1 MSGMR
6 PDTTS
11 NGQDRVLDEVQDTG
25 QDGTGRDQD
34 GTRQQSGTRATVHEA
49 ANVLGVSVDAIRK
62 RIQRGT
68 IPHERHED
76 GRVYVLIDK
85 ASTMQDESGTSTSTV
100 QDTNQHKSPVRYGTE
115 ELVGSLQ
122 DQIGF
127 LRRELERK
135 DAILLR
141 MAERIPELET
151 SSAPPEARDASER
164 ATEAMDRGTV
174 PQKPQEPAQRRSWWR
189 RFFGFENPA

>member
-1 MSGMR
+1 MR

-11 NGQDRVLDEVQDTG
+11 NVQDRVLDEEQDT
-25 QDGTGRDQD
+25 DQD
-34 GTRQQSGTRATVHEA
+34 GTRHDQDGTRRQSGTRATVHEA

-76 GRVYVLIDK
+76 GRVYVLVDK
-85 ASTMQDESGTSTSTV
+85 ASTMQDETRTSTSTV
-100 QDTNQHKSPVRYGTE
+100 QDTNQHESPVRYGTE

-141 MAERIPELET
+141 MAERIPEIET

-164 ATEAMDRGTV
+164 VTEATDRGTTV
-174 PQKPQEPAQRRSWWR
+174 PQNPQEPAQRRSWWR